1 MANKANA
8 PNWKK
13 IKAEYIKGGISQQ
26 KLADKYGISYSTLK
40 RRAQQENWSSSRSE
54 REQLAGKKL
63 AEKLANQQA
72 ELMAQMA
79 AIHDRAGL
87 IAFKKLLKQ
96 FEDFPDSAATTKII
110 RQSAKVQEFDVG
122 EGKPPWKMPLRT
134 DIESDF
140 SETVKNFTAMSKSFG
155 LDAESKLK
163 YSMFVNDAGGEEVS
177 DDGFMDALA
186 ANCAEAWSIADQPAN
201 IHDGEDD

>member
-26 KLADKYGISYSTLK
+26 KLADKYGVPYGTLK
-40 RRAQQENWSSSRSE
+40 RRALQENWSASRSE
-54 REQLAGKKL
+54 SEQKASKKL
-63 AEKLANQQA
+63 VEKIADQQA
-72 ELMAQMA
+72 DIMAQMA
-79 AIHDRAGL
+79 VLHDRAGL
-87 IAFKKLLKQ
+87 AAFKKLLKQ

-110 RQSAKVQEFDVG
+110 RQSVKVQELDAG
-122 EGKPPWKMPLRT
+122 EGKPPVKIPLRT
-134 DIESDF
+134 DIECDF
-140 SETVKNFTAMSKSFG
+140 SETVKNFTSMSKSFG
-155 LDAESKLK
+155 LDAETKLK
-163 YSMFVNDAGGEEVS
+163 RSMIDNDSGSDEVS

-186 ANCAEAWSIADQPAN
+186 ANCAEAWNIADQPAN